1 MLTVTTLASGSNGN
15 AALVSFGRTH
25 ILLDAGISARRITT
39 ALKALGVPPQELSA
53 RLMNLAGQTAP
64 ELFMALSR
72 AVDYAAGIL
81 TWNTPYAARQYY
93 EPMNHTT
100 AGTTDHWD
108 QEMMKNDGDD
118 LREFARQLFFQ

>member
-1 MLTVTTLASGSNGN
+1 MSIAVDVVTV
-15 AALVSFGRTH
+15 
-25 ILLDAGISARRITT
+25 GIDLMAKPEACRRRQVLYARR
-39 ALKALGVPPQELSA
+39 AAFLMRRYVPLRESILRSSEPVNS
-53 RLMNLAGQTAP
+53 
-64 ELFMALSR
+64 
-72 AVDYAAGIL
+72 DYAAGIL